1 MKHFVILMA
10 CLAVLCVQPADAAL
24 FSATPT
30 ADGYALHEYNTSYPW
45 YGLNTTSTDLDVSV
59 GDFVGDLIEARS
71 ALEFNISS
79 VPSGFTIQSATL
91 YLYASLSDANIG
103 VYGYIGNGTI
113 ELGDFTDIL
122 PMTTAFDP
130 GPVNVIDVTGFV
142 SGLFPSGTNFVGFQ
156 LKELNP
162 PDYNDFFSSEAGIE
176 SLRPRLEIV
185 YAPASVPEPSTMLLL
200 GSGLIGLV
208 GYGRRRFKK

>member
-30 ADGYALHEYNTSYPW
+30 ADGYALHEYDTSNPW
-45 YGLNTTSTDLDVSV
+45 YGLNTTSTDLYVS
-59 GDFVGDLIEARS
+59 VGDLIEARS

-208 GYGRRRFKK
+208 GYGRRRMKK

>member
-45 YGLNTTSTDLDVSV
+45 YGLNTTSTDLYVS
-59 GDFVGDLIEARS
+59 VGDLIEARS

-142 SGLFPSGTNFVGFQ
+142 SGLFPSGTNFVGFK
-156 LKELNP
+156 LRELIP
-162 PDYNDFFSSEAGIE
+162 PDYNDFFSSEASDE
-176 SLRPRLEIV
+176 SLRPLLVIE
-185 YAPASVPEPSTMLLL
+185 YTPVPEPGTMMLL
-200 GSGLIGLV
+200 GSGLVGLV
-208 GYGRRRFKK
+208 GYGRKRMKK